1 MEYFDTFDENG
12 TFLCS
17 EDEADVHY
25 KGLWHKVIRIWL
37 YDNEGNLYLRVRKKD
52 KKLDCI
58 NELHMLSSESISS
71 CFDRGMFEKL
81 GIHLPATSKIDQAY
95 QKKIK
100 TYKIFSDNSE
110 LKDNYFLCDFIGEF
124 DKSAGFFIFSKDTE
138 GLVKVNAKGISN
150 LLSTRTGEVVAYT
163 VIPGGVQTNDTRFI
177 AAEDIYSDINEDV
190 YAKFSNVINAVANV
204 SAIHA
209 KERREAEK
217 IKILAKKNNEI
228 EDFVSHAD
236 DNEGNNLY

>member
-1 MEYFDTFDENG
+1 
-12 TFLCS
+12 
-17 EDEADVHY
+17 
-25 KGLWHKVIRIWL
+25 
-37 YDNEGNLYLRVRKKD
+37 
-52 KKLDCI
+52 
-58 NELHMLSSESISS
+58 MLFRS
-71 CFDRGMFEKL
+71 
-81 GIHLPATSKIDQAY
+81 
-95 QKKIK
+95 
-100 TYKIFSDNSE
+100 
-110 LKDNYFLCDFIGEF
+110 
-124 DKSAGFFIFSKDTE
+124 
-138 GLVKVNAKGISN
+138 
-150 LLSTRTGEVVAYT
+150 
-163 VIPGGVQTNDTRFI
+163 